1 MVSLHF
7 DPYPTLFY
15 LTAFEC
21 DFTAQKL
28 RAFPFFDTNAEIAL
42 PVLPAK
48 PLLSTWN
55 IKYQI
60 LTIGY

>member
-7 DPYPTLFY
+7 EPYPTPFY
-15 LTAFEC
+15 LTAFKC

-28 RAFPFFDTNAEIAL
+28 RAFPFFGTNAEIAL
-42 PVLPAK
+42 SVFPAK

-55 IKYQI
+55 IKSQI